1 MKIITSIKS
10 KIPALKADFSRA
22 ETYVKT
28 LVVAAAT
35 GAAADAAALLHGGHE
50 LLFTPAGII
59 LLKHSFVYGAA
70 LSVIGL
76 FTKSPLTKTQD
87 SK

>member
-1 MKIITSIKS
+1 LADL
-10 KIPALKADFSRA
+10 IPALKGDVSRV

-28 LVVAAAT
+28 VAVAALT
-35 GAAADAAALLHGGHE
+35 GAAADVAAVLHEGHE
-50 LLFTPAGII
+50 VLFTPAGIL

-76 FTKSPLTKTQD
+76 FTKRPLTQVPD